1 MRYGMVK
8 LGVPLARA
16 SSIYRPM
23 HYMRLKMP

>member
-8 LGVPLARA
+8 LGIPLVSA

-23 HYMRLKMP
+23 HYMRLKMS